1 MKQKTKKLL
10 CVVLV
15 GITLAYVAAI
25 GGVLLLHPTLA
36 NAAGAFC
43 LSTLLSAAWRYVF
56 EKRHAAT
63 EEMHRVQ
70 FMVGELQALVE
81 AYEETK
87 NRELG
92 KKLCKRTAEH
102 RQTISKL
109 QAATST
115 WVYTFS
121 DERLDAVSEA
131 ADVFCSFVE
140 HEQTR
145 NFCSN

>member
-10 CVVLV
+10 CVVLI
-15 GITLAYVAAI
+15 GITLTFVAAV
-25 GGVLLLHPTLA
+25 GGVLALQPTLA

-43 LSTLLSAAWRYVF
+43 LSTLLSVTWSYIL
-56 EKRHAAT
+56 EKRHVAT
-63 EEMHRVQ
+63 GELHRVQ

-81 AYEETK
+81 AYQETK
-87 NRELG
+87 NREVG
-92 KKLCKRTAEH
+92 KKLCRQAAEH

-121 DERLDAVSEA
+121 DERLDAVYEA
-131 ADVFCSFVE
+131 ADVFSRFVE

-145 NFCSN
+145 SFCSN